1 MWFGTWPRVFFAG
14 SLILVV
20 AAYATWRLNWVFC
33 HIYAG
38 VALVALVIFRLL
50 WGLFVSE
57 PVRFSSFVTTPRV
70 VIRNLIHLFQGE
82 PDLWIG
88 HNPVGPLDGHCAVG
102 ISARRGSGVYVNN
115 DVANVGLQLNLLR
128 HLSLILLRPCIKS
141 LGRRCWPQS
150 RYTLGGGLLD
160 R

>member
-1 MWFGTWPRVFFAG
+1 MQKCVVWDVATH
-14 SLILVV
+14 SLSLVV

-33 HIYAG
+33 HIYVG

-70 VIRNLIHLFQGE
+70 VIRNLFHLFQGE
-82 PDLWIG
+82 PDVWIG
-88 HNPVGPLDGHCAVG
+88 HNPSIADFITSPASSPLAGAVG
-102 ISARRGSGVYVNN
+102 RSRGT
-115 DVANVGLQLNLLR
+115 R
-128 HLSLILLRPCIKS
+128 
-141 LGRRCWPQS
+141 
-150 RYTLGGGLLD
+150 LGGGLLD